1 MVTYIGSHKVT
12 YYKKLNQINIMA
24 YKIDDVFSALAD
36 QNRREILLMLSE
48 NKMTVNAITQ
58 KFKISRPAVS
68 KHLKVLLKT
77 QLVVPQQKGRE
88 RHYQLN
94 VEPLNEVREWLEFY
108 DKFWDKKL
116 QSLKN
121 FVEKDR

>member
-1 MVTYIGSHKVT
+1 
-12 YYKKLNQINIMA
+12 MA

-36 QNRREILLMLSE
+36 QNRREILIMLSQ
-48 NKMTVNAITQ
+48 NKMTVNSITQ
-58 KFKISRPAVS
+58 KFNISRPAVS

-77 QLVVPQQKGRE
+77 RLVVPLQKGRE

-94 VEPLNEVREWLEFY
+94 VEPLNEVRKWLAFY

-121 FVEKDR
+121 FVEKG

>member
-1 MVTYIGSHKVT
+1 
-12 YYKKLNQINIMA
+12 MA

-58 KFKISRPAVS
+58 RFKISRPAVS

-94 VEPLNEVREWLEFY
+94 VEPLNEVRKWLEFY

-121 FVEKDR
+121 FVEKDQ

>member
-1 MVTYIGSHKVT
+1 VGISFKLTYSRVRGSDENRIV
-12 YYKKLNQINIMA
+12 MA

-36 QNRREILLMLSE
+36 QNRRQILMMLADKE
-48 NKMTVNAITQ
+48 LTVNTISE
-58 KFKISRPAVS
+58 KFKFSRPAVS

-77 QLVVPQQKGRE
+77 NLVNSRQEGRE
-88 RHYQLN
+88 RYYNIN
-94 VEPLNEVREWLEFY
+94 VEPLNEVKNWLKFY

-121 FVEKDR
+121 YVEGK